1 MSVSVITPAKVRDLT
16 TVANVRADLGLFG
29 AMPTSEQ
36 IGRFIAQASATAASF
51 CRRTFGRE
59 TVRERFE
66 IDWRRRCDEDA
77 EGLLLSRAPAIRIL
91 AVKVDSLTLTPSA
104 YELTEQPAHLVSLF
118 YLRQIV
124 DGEPQGLAGRAVT
137 VEYEAGWLLPGETRG
152 DPATTTAPDLPADVE
167 RAVIQLVGAAVSAS
181 GRDMMVKSEDVEG
194 VGSFSYYVQG
204 ASAALPHP
212 EAEATLAQYRRMA
225 FA

>member
-1 MSVSVITPAKVRDLT
+1 MSLAVITPAKARDLT
-16 TVANVRADLGLFG
+16 TAANARADLGLLTG
-29 AMPTSEQ
+29 APTDDQ
-36 IGRFIAQASATAASF
+36 LKRFIAQASASAASF

-66 IDWRRRCDEDA
+66 IDWRRCREDD
-77 EGLLLSRAPAIRIL
+77 EGLLLSRAPVVQIVS
-91 AVKVDSLTLTPSA
+91 VKVDGLTLAPSA
-104 YELTEQPAHLVSLF
+104 YELAEQPAHPVSLF
-118 YLRQIV
+118 YLRHLV
-124 DGEPQGLAGRAVT
+124 DGEPRAWAGRAVT
-137 VEYEAGWLLPGETRG
+137 VEYEAGWLLPGEERG
-152 DPATTTAPDLPADVE
+152 ELAATTAPDLPADVE